1 MVKLADTNKDGNI
14 SQQEFIDL
22 MHHKRDKFKGNDI
35 LNQLKQ

>member
-22 MHHKRDKFKGNDI
+22 MQHKRDKFKGNDI